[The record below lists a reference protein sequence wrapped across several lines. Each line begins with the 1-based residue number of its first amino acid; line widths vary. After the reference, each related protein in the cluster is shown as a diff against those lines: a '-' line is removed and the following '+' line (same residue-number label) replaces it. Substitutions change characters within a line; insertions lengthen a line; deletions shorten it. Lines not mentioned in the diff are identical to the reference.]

1 MLIKGKLL
9 VLSQNEKVKLLT
21 LTPDSLTIEE
31 TMKEFDV
38 SKYLVKEAKS
48 LKKNFVFW
56 LNLK

>member
-1 MLIKGKLL
+1 M
-9 VLSQNEKVKLLT
+9 LSQNEKVKLLT
-21 LTPDSLTIEE
+21 LTPDSLTIEK

-48 LKKNFVFW
+48 LKKNLVFW

>member
-21 LTPDSLTIEE
+21 LTPDSLTIEK

-38 SKYLVKEAKS
+38 SKFLLKKPNL
-48 LKKNFVFW
+48 LKKNLVFW

>member
-21 LTPDSLTIEE
+21 LTPDSLTIEK

-48 LKKNFVFW
+48 LKKNLVFW